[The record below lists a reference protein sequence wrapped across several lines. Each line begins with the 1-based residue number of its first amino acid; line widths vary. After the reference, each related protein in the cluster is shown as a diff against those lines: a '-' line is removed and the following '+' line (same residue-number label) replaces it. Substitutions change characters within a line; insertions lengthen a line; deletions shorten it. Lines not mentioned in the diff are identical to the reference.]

1 MSIIEI
7 HARLAN
13 TCSLFLGALTLW
25 AFFLWLRKQ
34 PLSGGWFGAMLIYE
48 GLVIVESLLG
58 GYLHLQ
64 GANANLARPWLHIL
78 YGFNAIVILPAAY
91 LYFNSIEDGRAKAL
105 GMALVGAFAWWM
117 LQRNFY
123 TGDPVQQVQALG
135 HWFVALAYSPF
146 F

>member
-34 PLSGGWFGAMLIYE
+34 SLSGGWFGAMVIYE
-48 GLVIVESLLG
+48 ALVIVESLLG
-58 GYLHLQ
+58 GYLYIQ
-64 GANANLARPWLHIL
+64 GANAMLDRPWLHIL
-78 YGFNAIVILPAAY
+78 YGINAIVILPAAY
-91 LYFNSIEDGRAKAL
+91 MFFISIEDERAKAL
-105 GMALVGAFAWWM
+105 AMALIGVFAWWM

-123 TGDPVQQVQALG
+123 TGEPIHQVQALMQ
-135 HWFVALAYSPF
+135 WAALRF
-146 F
+146 